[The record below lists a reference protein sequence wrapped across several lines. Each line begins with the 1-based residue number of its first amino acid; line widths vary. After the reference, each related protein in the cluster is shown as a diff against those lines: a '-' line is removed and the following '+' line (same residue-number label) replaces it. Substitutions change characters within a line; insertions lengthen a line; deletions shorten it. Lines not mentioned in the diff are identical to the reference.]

1 MRCAAIG
8 RRDARGAESEGLI
21 PAFALCLSACLA
33 SSLSQYMPGRWNHVP
48 ANEDPLER
56 LARLAATDK
65 QWGLHKYTDVYA
77 SLFHNMRNDRVNLT
91 EVGVL
96 HGASV
101 VMWASYFRNGN
112 IYGLD
117 PFAVPA
123 IEAARPVLR
132 AFACTDAAMRHEKAA
147 LERSRSAQSAATSRA
162 TNIEAAR
169 PVLRAFLLCDAARQ
183 LRDEA
188 RLVPNSMDIVIEDGP
203 HIHANCRSSSFFP
216 DGIYWPLVGARPRR
230 QQATTFSRTSTLISA
245 AKRSMRCTTIVSR
258 HPCARRWRS
267 IRFSLWT
274 AYLIDTTLGTP
285 RKRVGSV

>member
-1 MRCAAIG
+1 MRSVGKACA
-8 RRDARGAESEGLI
+8 RRRCPRRRPEVLLRLVVSCIMPLGLSGVEFI
-21 PAFALCLSACLA
+21 T
-33 SSLSQYMPGRWNHVP
+33 QYMPGRWNHVP

-123 IEAARPVLR
+123 NR
-132 AFACTDAAMRHEKAA
+132 AEKAA
-147 LERSRSAQSAATSRA
+147 LERSLCAKCSNITRNQHRGCPSCASRV
-162 TNIEAAR
+162 R
-169 PVLRAFLLCDAARQ
+169 LHRCCDAARQ

-188 RLVPNSMDIVIEDGP
+188 RLVPNSMDIVIEDAGS
-203 HIHANCRSSSFFP
+203 HSRELQEQLFP
-216 DGIYWPLVGARPRR
+216 IYWPLVRPGGYYILEDVDFNQRGQDYALHHNRIAPPLRKAMEEQVTQRPNERLNERR
-230 QQATTFSRTSTLISA
+230 
-245 AKRSMRCTTIVSR
+245 
-258 HPCARRWRS
+258 
-267 IRFSLWT
+267 
-274 AYLIDTTLGTP
+274 
-285 RKRVGSV
+285 